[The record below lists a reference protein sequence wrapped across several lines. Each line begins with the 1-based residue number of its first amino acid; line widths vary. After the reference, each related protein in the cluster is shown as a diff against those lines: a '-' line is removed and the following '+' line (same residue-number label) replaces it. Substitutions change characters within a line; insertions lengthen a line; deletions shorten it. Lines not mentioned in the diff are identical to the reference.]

1 MGFTVRVLACVLLA
15 AVATTSVAR
24 ADDDDDDEDGDF
36 SGFRTLSAGV
46 SMPYHTTRID
56 GHAESGVGPAF
67 ELALG
72 RYRWQYLVE
81 GSFATSRV
89 DTPMMT
95 APGAQ
100 SRGSLARGGV
110 GARWLARQ
118 FRPASSG
125 AFELCLLSMLGIQ
138 HFSFD
143 DRQLTRPELA
153 LGVDMQVRALRRR
166 RLTVRFDARVL
177 YTPGE
182 RDGMGFSAGGGL
194 AW

>member
-1 MGFTVRVLACVLLA
+1 MRVLACVLLV

-24 ADDDDDDEDGDF
+24 ADDDDEDGDF
-36 SGFRTLSAGV
+36 SGFRTVSAGV

-56 GHAESGVGPAF
+56 GRAESGVGPAV

-81 GSFATSRV
+81 GSLATSGV
-89 DTPMMT
+89 DTPTMT
-95 APGAQ
+95 APAAR
-100 SRGSLARGGV
+100 SRGSLARGAV

-125 AFELCLLSMLGIQ
+125 AFELCLLSMLGVQ

-143 DRQLTRPELA
+143 ERQLTRPELA